1 MDKIANNSVRD
12 ISKVGFAQIA
22 SSPTFFNIF
31 AWNFQDARKSAFRT
45 YVRKRI
51 FDLGLRKN
59 LAAKFRHLRAQMP
72 EFARQ
77 IFSET

>member
-1 MDKIANNSVRD
+1 MDKISNISVRD
-12 ISKVGFAQIA
+12 ILKVGFAQIA

-45 YVRKRI
+45 YVRRRI

-59 LAAKFRHLRAQMP
+59 LAAKFRKMRAQMP
-72 EFARQ
+72 KIGRQ
-77 IFSET
+77 IFSEA